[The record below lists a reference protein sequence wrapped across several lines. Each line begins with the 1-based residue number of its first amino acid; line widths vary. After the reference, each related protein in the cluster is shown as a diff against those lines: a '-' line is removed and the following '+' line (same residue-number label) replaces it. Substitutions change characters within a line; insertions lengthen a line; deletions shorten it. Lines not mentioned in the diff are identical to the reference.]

1 MWWVHYTLNFD
12 CRTRRVR
19 RSLKT
24 GSLDEAIRRRDDLF
38 ARLQA
43 EGEDVPVPHAVKCAA
58 KFYGLAA
65 NEYRSAG
72 LGLLARK
79 CWREAAKNYAQLKV
93 NEEAERCL
101 AAAAEVQEYWEGGAS

>member
-1 MWWVHYTLNFD
+1 MSIE
-12 CRTRRVR
+12 RT
-19 RSLKT
+19 
-24 GSLDEAIRRRDDLF
+24 ARRRIHLIKR
-38 ARLQA
+38 AELLKSIA
-43 EGEDVPVPHAVKCAA
+43 EGCLCDGIDAPEPSSLPHAVKCAA

-65 NEYRSAG
+65 NEYRAAG

-79 CWREAAKNYAQLKV
+79 CWREAAKNYEQLKV

>member
-1 MWWVHYTLNFD
+1 MPRGHLSVRIDASNRHHHLWNNNGVWWLHYTLNFD

-43 EGEDVPVPHAVKCAA
+43 EGEDVP
-58 KFYGLAA
+58 
-65 NEYRSAG
+65 
-72 LGLLARK
+72 
-79 CWREAAKNYAQLKV
+79 
-93 NEEAERCL
+93 ER
-101 AAAAEVQEYWEGGAS
+101 ATAAEQSADQMPTRQRWFELWA

>member
-1 MWWVHYTLNFD
+1 MPRGHLSVRVDASNRHHHLWNNNGVWWVHYTLNFD

-43 EGEDVPVPHAVKCAA
+43 EGEDVPERAT
-58 KFYGLAA
+58 
-65 NEYRSAG
+65 ESEQSADQMPTRQR
-72 LGLLARK
+72 LFELWA
-79 CWREAAKNYAQLKV
+79 
-93 NEEAERCL
+93 
-101 AAAAEVQEYWEGGAS
+101 

>member
-1 MWWVHYTLNFD
+1 MSIE
-12 CRTRRVR
+12 RT
-19 RSLKT
+19 
-24 GSLDEAIRRRDDLF
+24 ARRRIHLIKR
-38 ARLQA
+38 AELLKRIA
-43 EGEDVPVPHAVKCAA
+43 EGCLCDGIDAPEPSSLPHAVKCAT

-65 NEYRSAG
+65 NEYRAAG

-79 CWREAAKNYAQLKV
+79 CWREAAKNYEQLKV

>member
-1 MWWVHYTLNFD
+1 MSIE
-12 CRTRRVR
+12 RTVR
-19 RSLKT
+19 RRFHQIKRAELLK
-24 GSLDEAIRRRDDLF
+24 SI
-38 ARLQA
+38 A
-43 EGEDVPVPHAVKCAA
+43 EGCLCDGIDAPQPSSLPLAVKCAA

-79 CWREAAKNYAQLKV
+79 CWRQAAKNYEQLKV
-93 NEEAERCL
+93 TEEAERCL

>member
-1 MWWVHYTLNFD
+1 MPRGHLSVRVDAPNRHHHLWNNNGVWWVRYTLHFD

-43 EGEDVPVPHAVKCAA
+43 EGEDVPERATASEQSADQMPTPQRWLEI
-58 KFYGLAA
+58 LA
-65 NEYRSAG
+65 
-72 LGLLARK
+72 
-79 CWREAAKNYAQLKV
+79 
-93 NEEAERCL
+93 
-101 AAAAEVQEYWEGGAS
+101 

>member
-1 MWWVHYTLNFD
+1 MPRGHLSVRIDASNRHHHLWNNNGVWWVHYTLNFD

-43 EGEDVPVPHAVKCAA
+43 EGEDLPERAT
-58 KFYGLAA
+58 
-65 NEYRSAG
+65 ETEQSADQMPTRQRWFE
-72 LGLLARK
+72 LWA
-79 CWREAAKNYAQLKV
+79 
-93 NEEAERCL
+93 
-101 AAAAEVQEYWEGGAS
+101 